1 MSVRQDVIELLV
13 NIKGDK
19 AQNQLNELKK
29 RASDISAE
37 MKGLKKGTQEYIDAN
52 QSLTE
57 VNKKM
62 GELKQTIGLTSLNQK
77 ELSAE
82 LRKLNS
88 LKGSVTPFSA
98 EFKELQKQINA
109 TQARLYDVKNGVT
122 GITSVFSRFK
132 DQIKSVGTFAV
143 GYLGFQFLTS
153 QFSSIIK
160 GSGKMSDQ
168 LSDLRRVSG
177 LTAEEAD
184 KLNASLKNIDTRTAN
199 GGLRDIAVIA
209 GKLGVAKDDI
219 LSFTKAVDQLVV
231 ALGDELGD
239 ADQITTQLGKILN
252 VFDGKITGDNITKL
266 GNAFV
271 ELANTGAAT
280 GGFIAEFDQRLSGIA
295 KSAGIGL
302 GALSGLGAGL
312 EEMGSRVE
320 SSTTAIQ
327 KLIINI
333 SADVPKAA
341 QVAGKSL
348 EEFRNTLK
356 IDPTEAL
363 LQYSQGLVK
372 NKASFEEVVASFKD
386 AGEEGARVIETI
398 SKLGTGADQLRTRI
412 DLGKKSIEETGAITE
427 AFTLKNENLGA
438 EIDKLGKKFDRL
450 TSSSGI
456 VSFVQLLVRG
466 FSGLID
472 ILTATPGPLLKLTLA
487 FGTLIVAMA
496 LYNSGMI
503 LSARLSL
510 LESAATLKNIIVQK
524 AKAVALIVS
533 RLATSAAI
541 ATQAAYVVVTNLLTG
556 AITLSTA
563 AVRLWSIAM
572 KTGLGPLSLLIITIG
587 AIVAVVNALGDSF
600 KSSAKQSQFLSE
612 TMSAANKEIADQQSL
627 VQTLTAVIKDKN
639 IGDETHRKT
648 LEDLI
653 ALNPE
658 YLSGLTL
665 ENIAHAEGKR
675 ILDDYNAA
683 LQTNANLKAA
693 SIIKDREFNKVVE
706 LKTLQQQLSISQKSG
721 KGFGDLTDE
730 ERNAFP
736 STSQVG
742 GSPFSKFFNFNITAE
757 DWLKAFANIQTK
769 IDAQTKDVNA
779 STNNYLDQ
787 LKQKDDA
794 RKKFLMH
801 QIEDNAKALNN
812 FTAGTEE
819 FKNQQKK
826 YQDSIDKFN
835 NEFGNKSTLLTP
847 TGNTGADA
855 SVAAK
860 KKALEDKIKSL
871 QEDYGKLEAA
881 DKKGQSAN
889 LALQKKYQDEL
900 DALMGTT
907 KKGPKSDNQKEYE
920 RLKKEAA
927 AFQKDLLK
935 LKSDAELDGKSI
947 DEAEVKRIEKKY
959 SDLLAKAL
967 SYYQKNLTSEKDFVE
982 QKKLLSDLQMKEVGG
997 VTAEKDYKQ
1006 SLENSDRYFDEK
1018 RKQAAQDY
1026 ANGVT
1031 SEEEYNA
1038 ALEQIAKDSVANRII
1053 VHQNYVGY
1061 AKSAEAGL
1069 TAEQQK
1075 QYEADL
1081 SNFIKS
1087 EEQKRKE
1094 AEATEKLR
1102 KELSDAEKI
1111 AGAKLQISNSR
1122 PGSNA
1127 ELEAKKNLLR
1137 LETEMKAKALQEQYK
1152 ISEENWKAGNVLY
1165 DQLMKERLEG
1175 EAALDKEANLAK
1187 VDRIFNYVNQAADA
1201 LNSLN
1206 TIISNRENKELARDR
1221 KANEEKKKNLKKQLD
1236 GKLLSQAQYQ
1246 KKIDQLDE
1254 EQARKEKEARVRQA
1268 QREKALAI
1276 FQALINTAAAITKT
1290 FAEFGFLA
1298 GIPMAAAMAAIGAFQ
1313 IGAIASAPLPEAAR
1327 GKWFREGDKH
1337 SDPSG
1342 GIHALIERNEAVIKA
1357 DAMTDSREYT
1367 VTGTPAQITSK
1378 LNSMHG
1384 GVNWAAGASI
1394 SMVPKFRERPPQLN
1408 PNLPRIMEQG
1418 GIVRPITGTTKKEL
1432 EDDWKKQML
1441 EVMERNV
1448 EASER
1453 KLKDIRAVVSL
1464 HEFKQQ
1470 DERYNRAKRASG
1482 LG

>member
-1 MSVRQDVIELLV
+1 MSLRQDVIELLV

-19 AQNQLNELKK
+19 AQNQLQELRKK
-29 RASDISAE
+29 AIDISAE

-52 QSLTE
+52 NSLTA
-57 VNKKM
+57 VNKKYDEVKQGM
-62 GELKQTIGLTSLNQK
+62 GLAALSAKELKSELKKLGAMHSSAVPMSK
-77 ELSAE
+77 EYFE
-82 LRKLNS
+82 LD
-88 LKGSVTPFSA
+88 
-98 EFKELQKQINA
+98 KQMK
-109 TQARLYDVKNGVT
+109 QVKDRLFEVNNGVT
-122 GITSVFSRFK
+122 GLSKVFLKFK
-132 DQIKSVGTFAV
+132 NEIKSVGTLAV
-143 GYLGFQFLTS
+143 GYLGFQFLSS
-153 QFSSIIK
+153 QFKSIIQ

-168 LSDLRRVSG
+168 LSDLRRVAG

-312 EEMGSRVE
+312 EEMGARVE
-320 SSTTAIQ
+320 SSTTAVQ

-341 QVAGKSL
+341 KVAGKSL
-348 EEFRNTLK
+348 EEFRNTLQ

-438 EIDKLGKKFDRL
+438 EIDKLGKEFNRL
-450 TSSSGI
+450 MTSSA
-456 VSFVQLLVRG
+456 V
-466 FSGLID
+466 ID
-472 ILTATPGPLLKLTLA
+472 FLKGAITGARDFIKWLKELPQTIKENRITIALLTLA
-487 FGTLIVAMA
+487 FGLMNKQFIISNALWLARKAAMIA
-496 LYNSGMI
+496 EIAYTKI
-503 LSARLSL
+503 
-510 LESAATLKNIIVQK
+510 AATVTSVYRIGLAAFAVVQ
-524 AKAVALIVS
+524 ALVTGNTV
-533 RLATSAAI
+533 RLALAWG
-541 ATQAAYVVVTNLLTG
+541 LLNKAFMSSG
-556 AITLSTA
+556 I
-563 AVRLWSIAM
+563 
-572 KTGLGPLSLLIITIG
+572 GLIIT
-587 AIVAVVNALGDSF
+587 
-600 KSSAKQSQFLSE
+600 
-612 TMSAANKEIADQQSL
+612 
-627 VQTLTAVIKDKN
+627 AVI
-639 IGDETHRKT
+639 T
-648 LEDLI
+648 LGV
-653 ALNPE
+653 ALDSAFSKVSN
-658 YLSGLTL
+658 L
-665 ENIAHAEGKR
+665 EKASLKFN
-675 ILDDYNAA
+675 
-683 LQTNANLKAA
+683 KAA
-693 SIIKDREFNKVVE
+693 AEAY
-706 LKTLQQQLSISQKSG
+706 
-721 KGFGDLTDE
+721 GD
-730 ERNAFP
+730 
-736 STSQVG
+736 QV
-742 GSPFSKFFNFNITAE
+742 NRIE
-757 DWLKAFANIQTK
+757 
-769 IDAQTKDVNA
+769 
-779 STNNYLDQ
+779 
-787 LKQKDDA
+787 
-794 RKKFLMH
+794 
-801 QIEDNAKALNN
+801 QI
-812 FTAGTEE
+812 
-819 FKNQQKK
+819 
-826 YQDSIDKFN
+826 
-835 NEFGNKSTLLTP
+835 
-847 TGNTGADA
+847 
-855 SVAAK
+855 
-860 KKALEDKIKSL
+860 KKALENENVGYQQKKQLLAELIAINPEFVNTLKLDAQGHLYGAQAIGEYIKALKRKGEMQALQDLSNETQKELLKKQAEQDSKDSKGSPGFFSQLFDLTTPYKILGKEKADEKLKDLKETKKYFDDKLQKMYEEEPGTLSVIQPADTPNPFGKGATISKNVADRKKELDEKIKSL
-871 QEDYGKLEAA
+871 KDSYELLSAT

-1026 ANGVT
+1026 ANGIT

-1038 ALEQIAKDSVANRII
+1038 ALEQIAKDSFANRII

-1290 FAEFGFLA
+1290 FTEFGWPL
-1298 GIPMAAAMAAIGAFQ
+1298 GIPMAAAMAATGAFQ

-1432 EDDWKKQML
+1432 DDDWKKQML